1 MTYSIVARDPATG
14 QVGAAVQ
21 TASYSSGAGVI
32 WAEAGVGAV
41 ATQAMGER
49 AFGHL
54 GLELLDA
61 GSTPVQTVAAL
72 IAGDGTPEIRQLGV
86 IDLAAPPAAFTG
98 ADCVP
103 HAEDQS
109 GVDCVA
115 QANMM
120 DRPGVPQAMVS
131 AFEASTGELWS
142 RLLVALNVAQ
152 EMGGDFRGMQ
162 SAGLVVRAGE
172 RGAPAWTT
180 AIVNVR
186 VDDHPE
192 PLQELGRLAELTR
205 AYRHINDPIEQLACG
220 DSLGAIA
227 SARLLIDAAPADP
240 NVQMRLGL
248 ALLAA
253 GQPEGRKILAGLVGK
268 NGKWV
273 ILMRRTLQRY
283 GIDPGSLGDIV

>member
-1 MTYSIVARDPATG
+1 
-14 QVGAAVQ
+14 
-21 TASYSSGAGVI
+21 VI

-54 GLELLDA
+54 GLEMLRA

-72 IAGDGTPEIRQLGV
+72 TAGDRNPQIRQLGV
-86 IDLAAPPAAFTG
+86 IDLTSTPAAFTG
-98 ADCVP
+98 SDCVP
-103 HAEDQS
+103 FAEDHA

-120 DRPGVPQAMVS
+120 ERSGVPQAMVS
-131 AFEASTGELWS
+131 AFEASTAELWS
-142 RLLVALNVAQ
+142 RLLVALDVAQ
-152 EMGGDFRGMQ
+152 AMGGDFRGMQ

-192 PLQELGRLAELTR
+192 PLRDLERLAVLTN
-205 AYRHINDPIEQLACG
+205 AYRHINVPLERLACG
-220 DSLGAIA
+220 DYQGALE
-227 SARLLIDAAPADP
+227 SARIMSDAAPADP
-240 NVQMRLGL
+240 NLQMRLGL
-248 ALLAA
+248 TLLAA
-253 GQPEGRKILAGLVGK
+253 GQPEGREILAGLAAR
-268 NGKWV
+268 NDKWV

-283 GIDPGSLGDIV
+283 GIDQAALGQLV

>member
-1 MTYSIVARDPATG
+1 M
-14 QVGAAVQ
+14 
-21 TASYSSGAGVI
+21 I

-54 GLELLDA
+54 GLEMLRV
-61 GSTPVQTVAAL
+61 GSTSVQTVAAL
-72 IAGDGTPEIRQLGV
+72 MAGDGNPEIRQLGV
-86 IDLAAPPAAFTG
+86 IDPTSTPAAFTG
-98 ADCVP
+98 SDCVP
-103 HAEDQS
+103 HAEDHA

-120 DRPGVPQAMVS
+120 ERSDVPLAMVS

-142 RLLVALNVAQ
+142 RLLVALDVAQ
-152 EMGGDFRGMQ
+152 AMGGDFRGMQ

-192 PLQELGRLAELTR
+192 PLRELERLAVLTN
-205 AYRHINDPIEQLACG
+205 AYRHINVPLERLACG
-220 DSLGAIA
+220 DYQGALEY
-227 SARLLIDAAPADP
+227 ARIMSDAAPADP
-240 NVQMRLGL
+240 NLQMRLGL
-248 ALLAA
+248 TLLAA
-253 GQPEGRKILAGLVGK
+253 GQPEGREILAGLAAR
-268 NGKWV
+268 NDKWV

-283 GIDPGSLGDIV
+283 GIDQTALGQLV